1 MAQMIYRLSPSLAP
15 RPMQRDATS
24 VAGRSADAAERQRR
38 MDEEA
43 RQGPSNL
50 LQRKMRIKRAN
61 AARAKPL
68 SETTLES
75 FADATSSL
83 GDKFRFF
90 PDQVD
95 NVYSW
100 VDETF
105 NPLYFIGE
113 MGSGLGQ
120 VPLAAKEGRIEDVVM
135 GVGAPIAA
143 RFIGKVM
150 APAASASASSLDNFL
165 TTGTPLKNAY
175 KYNPFAFQPQ
185 SGYFWRGINQEGF
198 NDAINTGQIRSQF
211 AALEDPIGFGNST
224 NKFAERVYVSPH
236 FPTAKKYADPFIVE
250 IPGNAAKFN
259 QTYDLPYWYKNE
271 ADFIAKHNYP
281 PNWSMYTNDLLE
293 TNQVRIL
300 QPNWL
305 FGLKENPVS
314 KKLRKGNK

>member
-1 MAQMIYRLSPSLAP
+1 MAQVIYRLSPGVAP

-24 VAGRSADAAERQRR
+24 VAGRSADAAEMQQR
-38 MDEEA
+38 MNEAA
-43 RQGPSNL
+43 RQMPSNL
-50 LQRKMRIKRAN
+50 MQRKMGINRAN
-61 AARAKPL
+61 AARNKPL
-68 SETTLES
+68 SAES
-75 FADATSSL
+75 FAEATSAL

-150 APAASASASSLDNFL
+150 APAAAASASSLDNFL

-175 KYNPFAFQPQ
+175 KYNPFAYQPQ

-211 AALEDPIGFGNST
+211 AALEDPTGFGSST
-224 NKFAERVYVSPH
+224 NKFLERVYASPH
-236 FPTAKKYADPFIVE
+236 FPTAKKYADPFLVE
-250 IPGNAAKFN
+250 IPENAAKFN
-259 QTYDLPYWYKNE
+259 QTYDLPYWYKDE

-281 PNWSMYTNDLLE
+281 PDWSMYTNDLLH

-300 QPNWL
+300 EPNWL

-314 KKLRKGNK
+314 KKLRKGKK